1 VVAGVLFVS
10 LPLILMY
17 LWNFFNEHKLGME
30 DPFKESRRLVAAS
43 LPLER
48 AIAMCIVIIGR
59 RWQPEMQ
66 LGLFFSVVMF
76 FLLLLLF
83 TKPYE
88 DRNAFFDDL
97 VLRCSVAIVVAVAV
111 DVSFDYGSS
120 GPREAAAAGVV
131 LAAIIWVI
139 IALKPIQ
146 IPRAFFAH
154 MQTVNLQRRLF
165 KAIDNADSMLALE
178 CFLKLGLN
186 GIGNTH
192 RPEVSVKKS
201 LVAVLGDAPMKD
213 LPAEGQQAFFD
224 AVLLFNADEDM
235 LVTSAA
241 GTAMT
246 RIASSLGAAAPG
258 NQTVVNLLVDIAV
271 NISWLKWQHGNELE
285 SAINLDM
292 AMSAVQALG
301 VVALPEDETVI
312 EALLV
317 LLTRINQQ
325 WGVVVIDSIVVVLG
339 KIAGKGNPTVIEK
352 LLVLKDD
359 WQKDQYIRANA
370 LRAFQSLALQGDPKV
385 VQALLQDVQTY
396 GSSGRSED
404 LAPDDV
410 PNDRSS
416 GRSEDLAPDEVPND
430 LKRLCIE
437 TLAQVALPGDQTVID
452 ELSLWAEFVE
462 AHQQ

>member
-1 VVAGVLFVS
+1 
-10 LPLILMY
+10 
-17 LWNFFNEHKLGME
+17 
-30 DPFKESRRLVAAS
+30 
-43 LPLER
+43 
-48 AIAMCIVIIGR
+48 
-59 RWQPEMQ
+59 
-66 LGLFFSVVMF
+66 
-76 FLLLLLF
+76 
-83 TKPYE
+83 
-88 DRNAFFDDL
+88 
-97 VLRCSVAIVVAVAV
+97 
-111 DVSFDYGSS
+111 
-120 GPREAAAAGVV
+120 
-131 LAAIIWVI
+131 
-139 IALKPIQ
+139 
-146 IPRAFFAH
+146 
-154 MQTVNLQRRLF
+154 
-165 KAIDNADSMLALE
+165 MLALE

-186 GIGNTH
+186 GIGDTH

-213 LPAEGQQAFFD
+213 LPADGQQAFFD

-410 PNDRSS
+410 PND
-416 GRSEDLAPDEVPND
+416 